1 MDKVHK
7 VEKPKTQEELN
18 RLYKDTFSTDAGMK
32 CLELLK
38 MSFVDRPVYIKGMSL
53 DEVAFREGGRD
64 LVNQILK
71 VVENGR

>member
-1 MDKVHK
+1 MRK

-18 RLYKDTFSTDAGMK
+18 RLYKDTFTTDAGEK
-32 CLELLK
+32 LLALLK
-38 MSFVDRPVYIKGMSL
+38 ASFVDRPVYVKGMTL

-64 LVNQILK
+64 IVVQILK